1 MDLQQTQPPSRNAA
15 TLASLAAANRVAG
28 SSEPISGVP
37 GYAYTRPCIHC
48 LQRAACRA
56 RPTCLSAPDP
66 ARKGVTCPCLCRGFR
81 STPSRGKDSR
91 RGRRNPQTG
100 LSDEQM
106 QEIREAFD
114 LFDTD
119 GSGRVDVRELKIAMR
134 ALGFDVKKSEVRAM
148 VAEMASPDVETVNF
162 DQFVLLMSAKMAARD
177 SRHEIL
183 KVLGYSTVIAL
194 TQARTHTY
202 TRTHAFSLPPSLSLS
217 LSFFFSLSTHTH
229 MHRSSG
235 CLTMI
240 VRARSASAT

>member
-1 MDLQQTQPPSRNAA
+1 
-15 TLASLAAANRVAG
+15 
-28 SSEPISGVP
+28 
-37 GYAYTRPCIHC
+37 
-48 LQRAACRA
+48 
-56 RPTCLSAPDP
+56 
-66 ARKGVTCPCLCRGFR
+66 
-81 STPSRGKDSR
+81 
-91 RGRRNPQTG
+91 
-100 LSDEQM
+100 M